1 MKDESNP
8 IGHTPLTTDHLA
20 KGDAAPHNV
29 PVTEIGEQDEAL
41 LEQFFAAQR
50 IDIADNGFSQR
61 VMRRLPSRTSRLNRL
76 WTLLCVVLGLVFF
89 FVVRGWQALA
99 DAVTIVLRTLPAQD
113 VFQLTPLTIV
123 ISLVL
128 LAYMVVFHQIEAEV
142 D

>member
-8 IGHTPLTTDHLA
+8 IGHAPLTIDHLA

-50 IDIADNGFSQR
+50 IEIEDNGFSQR